1 MSQPPPLAPVPA
13 LSSNGNANKRT
24 ASQSGMNDSMQHQP
38 PIKKFKATRPIP
50 NSAQHPYTNGRSG
63 YPPNTNQF
71 QAPSN
76 DPNYYPPKQ
85 YNTRHNANNSTQQY
99 YDPHRYPL
107 CLFVFAWIGAR
118 IRRPSHA
125 APPPRKSPT
134 PQIETCRLKSN
145 KNGLP
150 QRILVQI
157 RIAEEKSR
165 ENKANTEV
173 IKAMIP
179 IGKCGGLLFGPIEMV
194 KEAQADEV
202 TISYKTQMD
211 RKTKK
216 QLVLQVFTA
225 GGVYLGQCDKKL
237 QSIFGAFVRDNK
249 IQMKGQIV
257 DADLDVLRKRLPPN
271 RFVKKL
277 CIEVLSTY
285 DCILDMVQCTR
296 KKVKSWKWAH
306 KEIILHYFEGE
317 EVEMNALYSHVLDS
331 IHQSEAHSGGLLQ
344 LEMRFNDAFASDIA
358 AEDLDGIDPFED
370 IVETKLLQHQRV
382 GIEWMCLRENFSGVD
397 EEEIPPFYKEIEDAS
412 TGDLKYMNLLNDEEC
427 TDLPEMGCGGILADD
442 MGLGKTLQCIALIA
456 SNSDYQSDREHGG
469 GPTLIV
475 APLVVIGNWVNQ
487 IAQHCAK
494 DSFRMM
500 VYHGP
505 NREKDL
511 SVICEHNIVI
521 TTYDI
526 VALEYSDEN
535 DENRE
540 EMRKHYGCGLQYVEW
555 LRVVLDEAHKIRS
568 RKTRVFKACN
578 ALQAKSRWC
587 LTGTPVQNRLDDLYS
602 LFCFLKLQPICEKS
616 FWNKFII
623 QPLKNHNSVG
633 FDRLRTVMK
642 QLCLRRDK
650 NTKIGDEP
658 IISLPEKIIK
668 RKVLQFSTTERNQYS
683 HLMAIHK
690 AAFSRLKERGD
701 KEIMRNFSSVLSM
714 LLRLRQCCAH
724 TLLVPEL
731 NGKKIDGPT
740 ACNIDTLQ
748 DANQECASCGMRPE
762 GATLTTCNHIYCND
776 CFLYEIETHNGAFP
790 CTLCGDKL
798 SKSSVVEKRD
808 KSVEIET
815 EE

>member
-38 PIKKFKATRPIP
+38 PIKKFKAMRPIP

-99 YDPHRYPL
+99 YDPH
-107 CLFVFAWIGAR
+107 
-118 IRRPSHA
+118 RRPSHA

-194 KEAQADEV
+194 KEAQAYEIN
-202 TISYKTQMD
+202 ISYKTQMD

-317 EVEMNALYSHVLDS
+317 EVEMNALYSHVMDS
-331 IHQSEAHSGGLLQ
+331 NHQSEAHSGGLLQ
-344 LEMRFNDAFASDIA
+344 S
-358 AEDLDGIDPFED
+358 
-370 IVETKLLQHQRV
+370 
-382 GIEWMCLRENFSGVD
+382 
-397 EEEIPPFYKEIEDAS
+397 Y
-412 TGDLKYMNLLNDEEC
+412 
-427 TDLPEMGCGGILADD
+427 
-442 MGLGKTLQCIALIA
+442 
-456 SNSDYQSDREHGG
+456 
-469 GPTLIV
+469 
-475 APLVVIGNWVNQ
+475 LV
-487 IAQHCAK
+487 
-494 DSFRMM
+494 R
-500 VYHGP
+500 
-505 NREKDL
+505 
-511 SVICEHNIVI
+511 ICEYVQREELSLVDCLGFGRIVI
-521 TTYDI
+521 
-526 VALEYSDEN
+526 
-535 DENRE
+535 
-540 EMRKHYGCGLQYVEW
+540 
-555 LRVVLDEAHKIRS
+555 VV
-568 RKTRVFKACN
+568 
-578 ALQAKSRWC
+578 
-587 LTGTPVQNRLDDLYS
+587 
-602 LFCFLKLQPICEKS
+602 
-616 FWNKFII
+616 
-623 QPLKNHNSVG
+623 
-633 FDRLRTVMK
+633 
-642 QLCLRRDK
+642 
-650 NTKIGDEP
+650 
-658 IISLPEKIIK
+658 
-668 RKVLQFSTTERNQYS
+668 
-683 HLMAIHK
+683 
-690 AAFSRLKERGD
+690 
-701 KEIMRNFSSVLSM
+701 
-714 LLRLRQCCAH
+714 
-724 TLLVPEL
+724 
-731 NGKKIDGPT
+731 
-740 ACNIDTLQ
+740 
-748 DANQECASCGMRPE
+748 
-762 GATLTTCNHIYCND
+762 
-776 CFLYEIETHNGAFP
+776 
-790 CTLCGDKL
+790 
-798 SKSSVVEKRD
+798 
-808 KSVEIET
+808 
-815 EE
+815 